1 VTESTAEADHRRVA
15 ELLGREP
22 LGAYT
27 IVVRDR
33 TGDPVVIENAPLLD
47 DGTPMPTG
55 HWLVGHRAVLA
66 VSRLE
71 ADGGV
76 DEAEASVDAA
86 ALAATHAEYSRR
98 RDALIPSGANGPLP
112 SGGVAGTRTGVKCLH
127 AHYAWHLAGGD
138 DPVGRWVHD
147 RLTSRLGIRVE
158 IDAHE
163 TRLTAEHPID
173 PAAVAIPVGAE
184 NGWNDHLATSASSA
198 GRVNPADLTNLIGL
212 VTDAVDEF
220 ALLNPD
226 RVSTGRPLAR
236 EGPNSVLLAR
246 LETGD
251 EAATTVDLDRATV
264 EELFRLLATD
274 DRAGRAS
281 NPGLREN
288 EADSVLAVTCITAA
302 LTRTLDP
309 SGCSIGAAR

>member
-1 VTESTAEADHRRVA
+1 MTEPTAEADQRRVA
-15 ELLGREP
+15 ELLARESR
-22 LGAYT
+22 GAFT
-27 IVVRDR
+27 VAVRDR
-33 TGDPVVIENAPLLD
+33 TGDPVVIENAPLLA

-55 HWLVGHRAVLA
+55 HWLVGHRATLA

-76 DEAEASVDAA
+76 DEAEASVDPA
-86 ALAATHAEYSRR
+86 ALAATHAEYARR
-98 RDALIPSGANGPLP
+98 RDALIPDGAEGPLP

-127 AHYAWHLAGGD
+127 AHYAWFLAGGD
-138 DPVGRWVHD
+138 DPVGRWVHQ
-147 RLTSRLGIRVE
+147 RLTSRLGIRAE
-158 IDAHE
+158 IDDLE

-173 PAAVAIPVGAE
+173 PVTTAIPVGAV
-184 NGWNDHLATSASSA
+184 NGWSEHLATSVSKS
-198 GRVNPADLTNLIGL
+198 GRVDPADLTNLIGL

-226 RVSTGRPLAR
+226 QVDTGRSLSID
-236 EGPNSVLLAR
+236 GPNSSLLAR

-251 EAATTVDLDRATV
+251 EAGTTVKLDRATI

-274 DRAGRAS
+274 DRVGRAS
-281 NPGLREN
+281 NPGLPEDA
-288 EADSVLAVTCITAA
+288 ADIVLAVACITAA

-309 SGCSIGAAR
+309 SECSIGGSR

>member
-1 VTESTAEADHRRVA
+1 MTESTAEADHRRVA

-22 LGAYT
+22 LGAFSV
-27 IVVRDR
+27 VVRDS
-33 TGDPVVIENAPLLD
+33 TGDPVVIENAPLLT

-55 HWLVGHRAVLA
+55 HWLVGHRATLA

-86 ALAATHAEYSRR
+86 ALAATHAEYARR
-98 RDALIPSGANGPLP
+98 RDTLIPDGAEGPLP

-127 AHYAWHLAGGD
+127 AHYAWFLAGGD
-138 DPVGRWVHD
+138 DPVGRWVHQ
-147 RLTSRLGIRVE
+147 RLTSRLGIRAE
-158 IDAHE
+158 IDDLE

-173 PAAVAIPVGAE
+173 PVTTAIPVGAV
-184 NGWNDHLATSASSA
+184 NGWSEHLAISASKA
-198 GRVNPADLTNLIGL
+198 GRVDPADLTNLIGL

-226 RVSTGRPLAR
+226 QVDTGRPLSI
-236 EGPNSVLLAR
+236 EGPNSTLLAR
-246 LETGD
+246 LEMGDDTG
-251 EAATTVDLDRATV
+251 TTVKLDRATV

-281 NPGLREN
+281 NPGLPEYA
-288 EADSVLAVTCITAA
+288 ADAVLAVACITAA

-309 SGCSIGAAR
+309 SECSIGGSR